1 MGYIL
6 TGAFFIYVFAG
17 YIPDAWIGLQEGDIA
32 PLITLAIFGMIAYWC
47 LGKAVEKKKTLPR
60 PLQILGWFFVIGGVC
75 FFIGDFQDL
84 EDICFSIGCVVMG
97 LCIVYF
103 ARLRQKPEKRI
114 SEPSKPPLMPEKAV
128 PALPKTDDGLSQ
140 LIHKVWA
147 CPSARNNPAFRS
159 LLTETGGLY
168 EDLSAKGVH
177 IPQTLTEHL
186 TKLLE
191 AYLDLDDDP
200 VKTDTTFKVQEQV
213 EGGVATIHDALK
225 KLYDKYLSASQM
237 DLESDITAVEMKLR
251 QDGLL
256 DSDFQL
262 NRED

>member
-6 TGAFFIYVFAG
+6 TGAFFVYVFADD
-17 YIPDAWIGLQEGDIA
+17 IPDAWNGLQSGDISS
-32 PLITLAIFGMIAYWC
+32 LIWLAVFGMIAYWC
-47 LGKAVEKKKTLPR
+47 LGKAVEKEKTLPR
-60 PLQILGWFFVIGGVC
+60 PLQFLGWFFVAGGVC
-75 FFIGDFQDL
+75 YFISNLGDF

-103 ARLRQKPEKRI
+103 ARLRKKPEKKV
-114 SEPSKPPLMPEKAV
+114 SQPPVLTADKSA
-128 PALPKTDDGLSQ
+128 ATLPKAEEGLSS
-140 LIHKVWA
+140 LIRKVWA
-147 CPSARNNPAFRS
+147 CPGARSNPAFRS
-159 LLTETGGLY
+159 LLTEISGLY

-200 VKTDTTFKVQEQV
+200 VKTDTTFKMQNQIED
-213 EGGVATIHDALK
+213 GIATIHDALK

-256 DSDFQL
+256 DSDFQM
-262 NRED
+262 NRDE